1 MTEQGLL
8 MNAQLLTKLYKIRS
22 DVAISLAKPSS
33 LSPKVWEDAVKTYG
47 LWQECLDVLDSSTT
61 PTIPLVVSICE
72 KSRERLINQYT
83 PYLHSVVS
91 TLLNQYKTTTMTRSE
106 LLSEVTLGF
115 LRSIEKYDRKTA
127 EESGASFLTYSR
139 HYCYAYGRR
148 GIQER

>member
-1 MTEQGLL
+1 

-33 LSPKVWEDAVKTYG
+33 LSPNAWEDAVKTYG

-127 EESGASFLTYSR
+127 EESGASFLTYNR